1 MATPRW
7 APATLYE
14 PGSLVKPLTPLPAG
28 AVVIPNAGFEAGT
41 LTGWTV
47 PGGAVISTYR
57 FAGSYALQFNG
68 TAGIVRCE
76 STTKAPVSP
85 GTSVTAS
92 CMYHQG
98 AASSGKNA
106 GCVVLVWYTAS
117 DIQIGEP
124 SLGSLIGSSSG
135 SGGWKKST
143 VTATAPAG
151 AAKVAIGCRVNRND
165 GAGSN
170 VDSFAWNL
178 TATGDTGLVYRAVQP
193 SVGLSAGVEPVWPT
207 TQGVQVIDNEVIWE
221 AVYATRIEWTAHPL
235 LVSGATEPTWP
246 TEREGSVLDNTIA
259 WTAVTQTVSDPNC
272 PHSRAVTILASKVF
286 AGDDDITRYCAT
298 LNAKDWSTIE
308 DAGFLPTGM
317 QGGNCNGVTVLN
329 QYRGN
334 LAFFNPEVFQNWIAD
349 PDPQVM
355 ARIDLIPG
363 IGSSYQT
370 AAQSVVNDLF
380 MLTPRGFRTVTVSAS
395 SENLQG
401 GDVGEPVDP
410 LVRALLALIDDDDPG
425 YGIASAF
432 FPGLGQFLASFQG
445 YPTATETTVMVFTM
459 RGRKGAWSRYVY
471 PFLIDSFAQL
481 GDKLYLLAESDGA
494 AIVCLM
500 DEDYHVDDVVVDG
513 AVDQV
518 AFPGKVAWNFLD
530 NGTPGFTK
538 ELEAFDYIGEGQ
550 APSFSIAF
558 DQRNAAVFT
567 TPYQL
572 PTNDTLP
579 GAPYPMPVSAPTMSP
594 VLDFAGGE
602 AWRVLSM
609 TMYFFD
615 VGGEP

>member
-7 APATLYE
+7 APATIYA
-14 PGSLVKPLTPLPAG
+14 PGDIVQPMSGAAPTVPTLSNPTFDSGSTDWTLSGAAAWSASNGFTTPG
-28 AVVIPNAGFEAGT
+28 CIQ
-41 LTGWTV
+41 V
-47 PGGAVISTYR
+47 PGGGI
-57 FAGSYALQFNG
+57 GSVFLTAL
-68 TAGIVRCE
+68 TPC
-76 STTKAPVSP
+76 SP
-85 GTSVTAS
+85 GQVITAQ
-92 CMYHQG
+92 C
-98 AASSGKNA
+98 
-106 GCVVLVWYTAS
+106 
-117 DIQIGEP
+117 QIATP
-124 SLGSLIGSSSG
+124 NGSAG
-135 SGGWKKST
+135 SGGDVNINWYDASDVFISQSQGNTVNRAGGTGYRPST
-143 VTATAPAG
+143 VTAAAPPGAVKYTIGADCQSAGGGIVRVDNFSVSTAGG
-151 AAKVAIGCRVNRND
+151 ATN
-165 GAGSN
+165 
-170 VDSFAWNL
+170 
-178 TATGDTGLVYRAVQP
+178 GLVYRAVQAAP
-193 SVGLSAGVEPVWPT
+193 GLSGGTEPAWPAT
-207 TQGVQVIDNEVIWE
+207 AGVQVVDNQVTWE
-221 AVYATRIEWTAHPL
+221 AVYATRVEWTAHPL
-235 LVSGATEPTWP
+235 LVSGSTEPTWP
-246 TEREGSVLDNTIA
+246 TSIGGSVIDGSVN
-259 WTAVTQTVSDPNC
+259 WTAQTQEIADPNC

-317 QGGNCNGVTVLN
+317 QGANCNGVTVLN

-445 YPTATETTVMVFTM
+445 YPTATETTVMAFTM

-500 DEDYHVDDVVVDG
+500 DESYHVDDVVVDG

-602 AWRVLSM
+602 AWRVMSM